1 MIAQERFQAQ
11 YMPMPSMPQAM
22 SPLTGQVDLVRK
34 LIASMMV
41 GQMYGITDQV
51 ALIFGLLSKML
62 GDARHLRISLAIAG
76 AMGGDNQPARDLLAE
91 GMDDWPSADA
101 AKVSVAMALRIGG
114 DPEWVRVC
122 EHTLAVSNDN
132 DARLF
137 ARQLLEQRR

>member
-1 MIAQERFQAQ
+1 
-11 YMPMPSMPQAM
+11 
-22 SPLTGQVDLVRK
+22 
-34 LIASMMV
+34 
-41 GQMYGITDQV
+41 
-51 ALIFGLLSKML
+51 
-62 GDARHLRISLAIAG
+62 
-76 AMGGDNQPARDLLAE
+76 MGGDNQPARDLLAE

-137 ARQLLEQRR
+137 ARQLLEQQR